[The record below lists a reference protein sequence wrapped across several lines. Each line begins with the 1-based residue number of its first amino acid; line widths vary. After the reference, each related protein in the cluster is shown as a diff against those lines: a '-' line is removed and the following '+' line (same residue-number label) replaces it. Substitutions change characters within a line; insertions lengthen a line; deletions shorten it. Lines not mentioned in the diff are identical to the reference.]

1 MNQSSRPSIQPA
13 VTTSTRPSASGLLD
27 QVISNT
33 AATGF
38 DPEAWHVI
46 NDRDNALI
54 ADEVLNGSGSSKFV
68 YQFNLAGTNV
78 TGISVVG
85 ARHLASSYGGIRHRL
100 IASTLKRGSLFTF
113 TSYPSDG
120 SPMRVS
126 AQVIPELADEDDF
139 YSALIEITDVKKGN
153 AIQVEHSETRQEK
166 RRDGSRYDRPHY
178 QKIAQA
184 KAYRNG
190 VLSVIPQ
197 DVQLEWKEQMLRLGK
212 SDIVTKSV
220 IAEKRA
226 GVLQFAAAKGI
237 AVNRHAVE
245 DLTMDQIA
253 GLAEAA
259 RTKDAAQFTNAAV
272 ALGLIEGA
280 SGEAADEPAKA
291 DASRSA
297 EPKADQPRRSTR
309 STRTRAEPERDESA
323 HDPETGEI
331 EQQQPEAR
339 DERPEPPTADD
350 GDLF

>member
-1 MNQSSRPSIQPA
+1 MNQTSRPSIPAA
-13 VTTSTRPSASGLLD
+13 VTTSTRPPASGLLD

-33 AATGF
+33 AASGF

-85 ARHLASSYGGIRHRL
+85 ARHLASSYGGIKHRM

-139 YSALIEITDVKKGN
+139 YSALVEITDVKKGN
-153 AIQVEHSETRQEK
+153 AVQVEHSETRQEK

-212 SDIVTKSV
+212 SDVVTKSV

-237 AVNRHAVE
+237 PVDRHAIE
-245 DLTMDQIA
+245 SLTMDQIA
-253 GLAEAA
+253 GLSEAA
-259 RTKDAAQFTNAAV
+259 RTKDAAQFTNAAA
-272 ALGLIEGA
+272 ALGIVQGA
-280 SGEAADEPAKA
+280 QAEEAAQEAPAPAAKPA
-291 DASRSA
+291 RS
-297 EPKADQPRRSTR
+297 
-309 STRTRAEPERDESA
+309 RTRRTEPA

-331 EQQQPEAR
+331 ASEDR
-339 DERPEPPTADD
+339 STADD
-350 GDLF
+350 EPPPHFTADGSEQEDMF

>member
-1 MNQSSRPSIQPA
+1 MNQASRPSIAAAQT
-13 VTTSTRPSASGLLD
+13 VTRPSAAGLLD

-46 NDRDNALI
+46 NDRDNSLI
-54 ADEVLNGSGSSKFV
+54 ADEILNGAGSSKFV

-85 ARHLASSYGGIRHRL
+85 ARHLASSYGGIKHRM

-139 YSALIEITDVKKGN
+139 YSALVEIVDVKKGN
-153 AIQVEHSETRQEK
+153 SVQVEHSETRQEK

-190 VLSVIPQ
+190 ILSVIPQ

-212 SDIVTKSV
+212 SDVVTKSV

-237 AVNRHAVE
+237 PVDRHAVE
-245 DLTMDQIA
+245 GLTMEQIA

-259 RTKDAAQFTNAAV
+259 RTKDAAQFTNAAA
-272 ALGLIEGA
+272 ALGLIGTDP
-280 SGEAADEPAKA
+280 GEEARQTKPE
-291 DASRSA
+291 SVR
-297 EPKADQPRRSTR
+297 
-309 STRTRAEPERDESA
+309 RTRARREEPA

-331 EQQQPEAR
+331 EPAKAAPPREEPTRAAASA
-339 DERPEPPTADD
+339 EPPAHVTDAPEQEDM
-350 GDLF
+350 F